1 MTNNINHGGGQTRR
15 KTLGQLGAVGITGAL
30 AGCVGSLVGEDE
42 ELEGEITVTH
52 WPLLM
57 YNPPYQM
64 ALENGYFEE
73 EGISIEDIVGSSG
86 GGTTVRNVVTG
97 GLPFGE
103 VATPAA
109 VNAYYSGAPLNIIA
123 SATNTAGRINWVSPT
138 DSDITDIE
146 DLEGETVGFTSAGSV
161 TENTLALAFDEIE
174 SVELDAV
181 EFQAMGGLGEGHTA
195 VEEGAI
201 AAAANLEP
209 VFSNQQKDDS
219 WNVVFEASDYIDEFQ
234 QTVLVAGPD
243 VLDEH
248 PDLVSG
254 FIRARERGVE
264 FLRDNPRE
272 AAEIFASYN
281 EGFEVDEMETA
292 IENVG
297 PNEYYT
303 TGELSPEGL
312 QTIERGMKNI
322 DLIDHDVEWT
332 DIIDQSFLADDK
344 EVDISEAEE

>member
-1 MTNNINHGGGQTRR
+1 MGNNHTHKRARTRR
-15 KTLGQLGAVGITGAL
+15 TTLKQLGAVGTVGAL
-30 AGCVGSLVGEDE
+30 AGCVGSLIGEGGDFE
-42 ELEGEITVTH
+42 AEITVTH

-73 EGISIEDIVGSSG
+73 EGIEIGDIVGSSG

-109 VNAYYSGAPLNIIA
+109 VNAFNSGAPLSIIA
-123 SATNTAGRINWVSPT
+123 SGTNTAGTINWVAPT
-138 DSDITDIE
+138 DSDITDVE

-161 TENTLALAFDEIE
+161 TENTLGLSFEAID
-174 SVELDAV
+174 SVDIDDV

-195 VEEGAI
+195 VEDGSI

-209 VFSNQQKDDS
+209 VFSNQQQDDA
-219 WNVVFEASDYIDEFQ
+219 WNVVFNAAEYIDEFQ
-234 QTVLVAGPD
+234 QTVLIAGPD
-243 VLDEH
+243 ILDDD

-254 FIRARERGVE
+254 FIKARQRGVE
-264 FLRDNPRE
+264 FIRENPSE

-281 EGFEVDEMETA
+281 EGFEVGEMEAA

-297 PNEYYT
+297 PEEYYT
-303 TGELSPEGL
+303 TGEFSPDGL

-322 DLIDHDVEWT
+322 ELIDEDVEWT
-332 DIIDQSFLADDK
+332 EIIDQSFLPDDK
-344 EVDISEAEE
+344 ERDISELE